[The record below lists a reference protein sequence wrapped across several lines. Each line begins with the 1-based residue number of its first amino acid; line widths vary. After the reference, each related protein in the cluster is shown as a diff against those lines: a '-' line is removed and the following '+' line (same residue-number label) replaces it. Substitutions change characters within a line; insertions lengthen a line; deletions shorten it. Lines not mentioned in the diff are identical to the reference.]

1 MSFQVVGV
9 YVLSDYQN
17 VLKVRKTNYSLYW
30 LLNEYVIR
38 VGLLSAPQS
47 VKPEPLVLQPL
58 EELLLSPGEVSRGQ
72 RVG

>member
-1 MSFQVVGV
+1 M
-9 YVLSDYQN
+9 LSDYQN
-17 VLKVRKTNYSLYW
+17 VLQVRKTNYPLYW
-30 LLNEYVIR
+30 LLNEYV
-38 VGLLSAPQS
+38 VGAGLLSALQS